1 MGHKVH
7 PYGFRIGVIKPWL
20 AKWYADRDYA
30 TLLQEDMRIRELVA
44 RQLSNASVSQVEIE
58 RGINHVT
65 VTVHTAK
72 PGIVIGKGGANVE
85 ALRTNIG
92 KLTDKKVKLEIKE
105 ILQPE
110 LDGMLLA
117 QNVAG
122 QLERRIAFR
131 KAIKQSIQ
139 RTIKAG
145 AKGVKIQVSGRLG
158 GSEMSRTEWD
168 KEGRIPL
175 GTLRADISYGVVHA
189 HTTYG
194 RIGVKAWVYRGE
206 QLGERPGSARTEP
219 RAPRRT
225 APAPRT
231 RGRAA
236 TDGAPAAEEQVAA
249 PTAAAEEAVVAAT
262 TPSEQP
268 GAAVAEVVT
277 PAEQATVAVADEPA
291 EAPAEGPMEA
301 QEPAPEAPES
311 ASEVAEGAPEPEA
324 AVEAAPA
331 GKAAPEAEAAPEP
344 APKPAAKRTTKAST
358 RAASGEAKT
367 TTRTRK
373 APAKKASA
381 KAEPKA
387 PDDASPGAAD
397 AKPEEG

>member
-1 MGHKVH
+1 LGHKVH
-7 PYGFRIGVIKPWL
+7 PYGFRIGIIKPWL

-85 ALRTNIG
+85 ALRTNVG

-158 GSEMSRTEWD
+158 GAEMSRTEWD

-206 QLGERPGSARTEP
+206 QLGDRPGSARTEP
-219 RAPRRT
+219 RAPRRGAA
-225 APAPRT
+225 APART
-231 RGRAA
+231 RSA
-236 TDGAPAAEEQVAA
+236 APAGGRRGAARPDEEEQVLTPAQA
-249 PTAAAEEAVVAAT
+249 EDTTVAAEAAI
-262 TPSEQP
+262 
-268 GAAVAEVVT
+268 
-277 PAEQATVAVADEPA
+277 A
-291 EAPAEGPMEA
+291 EAA
-301 QEPAPEAPES
+301 APEAP
-311 ASEVAEGAPEPEA
+311 
-324 AVEAAPA
+324 AVEV
-331 GKAAPEAEAAPEP
+331 PEAEAATVESAPETAEP
-344 APKPAAKRTTKAST
+344 IDAATEPVAEAEAPTEAAAEPTEAADDAAKES
-358 RAASGEAKT
+358 
-367 TTRTRK
+367 
-373 APAKKASA
+373 
-381 KAEPKA
+381 
-387 PDDASPGAAD
+387 
-397 AKPEEG
+397 